1 MSRSLDRLV
10 TNSTSQPTPY
20 SQVAKATTLA
30 RGPARVWFLSCSN
43 FEIFTSCPMSEILF
57 FHCRNFYWDLK
68 VLPTIRV
75 QSSGIGPSDMG
86 FQASSNS
93 EMLARTSWEC
103 CSFWIVSRRWHLR
116 DGLTTSKMAGENWFT
131 PTPSAQAGNWIL
143 EVLHK
148 FLASSCREFGSWLN
162 DALWIMYSYEHNQLQ
177 PAVAP

>member
-1 MSRSLDRLV
+1 MSPSLDHRV

-20 SQVAKATTLA
+20 CQVAKATTLA
-30 RGPARVWFLSCSN
+30 RGPAQVWFLSCSN
-43 FEIFTSCPMSEILF
+43 FEIFTSWPMSEILF

-75 QSSGIGPSDMG
+75 QSSRHPQIPKCWPD
-86 FQASSNS
+86 
-93 EMLARTSWEC
+93 TSWEC

-116 DGLTTSKMAGENWFT
+116 DGSTISKMAGENWFT

-143 EVLHK
+143 EILHK

-162 DALWIMYSYEHNQLQ
+162 DALCIMYSYKHNQLQ